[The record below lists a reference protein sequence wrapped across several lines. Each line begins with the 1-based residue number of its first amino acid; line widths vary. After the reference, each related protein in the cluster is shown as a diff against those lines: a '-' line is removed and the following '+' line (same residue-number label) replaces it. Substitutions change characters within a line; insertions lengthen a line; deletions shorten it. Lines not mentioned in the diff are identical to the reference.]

1 MVSDQGPE
9 NATGGVRTTLGDHW
23 DPNNPRDLE
32 TIRSAM
38 KRYPKRFRTM
48 TEEAQAEIVEMARLS
63 AKCAKD
69 AAAAAV
75 EPRDIVD
82 AGRLAALSATVG
94 AGLVKI
100 QQADD
105 HHADDLAVA
114 KANAISNAANAGLL
128 PNKTY
133 LGLNPGK
140 V

>member
-1 MVSDQGPE
+1 
-9 NATGGVRTTLGDHW
+9 
-23 DPNNPRDLE
+23 
-32 TIRSAM
+32 M